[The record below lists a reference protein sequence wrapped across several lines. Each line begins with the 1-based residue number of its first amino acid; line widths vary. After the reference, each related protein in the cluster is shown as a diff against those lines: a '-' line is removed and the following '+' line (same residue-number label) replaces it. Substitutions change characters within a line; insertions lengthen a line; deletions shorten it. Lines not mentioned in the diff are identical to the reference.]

1 MTKQAFPPLR
11 VDQWP
16 ARDRSFWE
24 AARRPSGPFDDDA
37 GFAAGWRPPTIKM
50 CERGYGMLVG
60 WLDRNGQLDPL
71 AHPCDRVTR
80 DLIRAFIIEYSVGR
94 AEGTVAGA
102 VRGIA
107 YVLRACA
114 PPDGVDWLTRLA
126 HRMTNTAKPSRP
138 KLPRM
143 VRIADIVL
151 LSNRLMDIGLDKLGQ
166 GHRSG
171 APIYRDGLIIG
182 LLIHRPVRRRNLTD
196 LRVGHNLIVNDL
208 GIRITIPR
216 EETKKGVPFD
226 GYVPKRL
233 EQAVFTYLDRVRPVL
248 LNSDIPDEGWL
259 WIGRQGRRMPADDI
273 SIRVTKTTRKHFG
286 RDLSPHLFRDCAAT
300 EVALERPELIG
311 MTKHLLGHMTPASSQ
326 KFYNQATSLTAFS
339 RHSDVIRK
347 LREEGS

>member
-1 MTKQAFPPLR
+1 VTKQAFPPLP
-11 VDQWP
+11 VNQWP
-16 ARDRSFWE
+16 ARDQSLWQ
-24 AARRPSGPFDDDA
+24 AARQPGGPFDDDA
-37 GFAAGWRPPTIKM
+37 GFADRWRPPTVKM

-80 DLIRAFIIEYSVGR
+80 DLIRAFITEYGVGR
-94 AEGTVAGA
+94 AETTVASA
-102 VRGIA
+102 VRGMA

-114 PPDGVDWLTRLA
+114 PPDGVGWLTKLA
-126 HRMTNTAKPSRP
+126 HSLTNTAKPSRP

-143 VRIADIVL
+143 VRVSDLVL
-151 LSNRLMDIGLDKLGQ
+151 LSDRLMDIGLEKLGQ

-182 LLIHRPVRRRNLTD
+182 LLIHRPMRRRNLTD
-196 LRVGHNLIVNDL
+196 LRIGHNLFIDDF

-216 EETKKGVPFD
+216 EETKKGVPFE
-226 GYVPKRL
+226 GRVPERL
-233 EQAVFTYLDRVRPVL
+233 EPAVFIYLDRVRPVL
-248 LNSDIPDEGWL
+248 MKNGVNDNGWL

-273 SIRVTKTTRKHFG
+273 SIRVTKTTREHFG

-311 MTKHLLGHMTPASSQ
+311 MTKHLLGHMSSASSQ
-326 KFYNQATSLTAFS
+326 KSYNQATSLTAFS
-339 RHSDVIRK
+339 RHAEVIRK
-347 LREEGS
+347 LRGEGS